1 MARPESSSLSRTFAL
16 VLASVVLLLT
26 FLVAPLWNGAGAP
39 SSGLRESRTRIR
51 ASRALTDAY
60 IETLCRSPYDT
71 ETVRWDSRPFEKSE
85 LIATLSSTAEGEI
98 VRETRSLH
106 FEVLRRVPTN
116 EDCVAVRDW
125 VDRGFDIEDMTRRFT
140 ASPEARRVAKVR
152 EIFVE
157 TFGRD
162 PRGWDDSSLRRWVDS
177 VFTLAEIKSRLGAQ
191 RPMVGV
197 HYFTWYRSDQGS
209 WGNNLT
215 GIPADAPKPAIG
227 WYASDDP
234 AVIETHVTQMAGVGL
249 DFVIVHVIAQLPAS
263 WDNAR
268 TFFRRLAGRKLNAA
282 VMLDGLSDETA
293 AVQAQWVEEAKG
305 EFAGHANYFNFHG
318 QPLIMLFSGRLDFAV
333 PGVLLRNVYW
343 TDRYDPG
350 SNTFNVGLRLH
361 PRDWPF
367 WSASPQPLVNGVVPV
382 VPGYVD
388 SHLGR
393 PRSMEH
399 PRENGQMYD
408 DQWRR
413 ALELH
418 PELIIIYSWNEYFE
432 RTAIEPTEAWGD
444 QYLQQTACYIEHA
457 HRGTVGGC

>member
-1 MARPESSSLSRTFAL
+1 MSRIFAL

-51 ASRALTDAY
+51 ESRALTDAY
-60 IETLCRSPYDT
+60 IEALCRSPYDT

-98 VRETRSLH
+98 VRETRSLY

-125 VDRGFDIEDMTRRFT
+125 VDRGLDIEETTRRFA

-152 EIFVE
+152 EIFIE

-162 PRGWDDSSLRRWVDS
+162 PRGWDDSSLRFWVDS

-191 RPMVGV
+191 RPMVGA
-197 HYFTWYRSDQGS
+197 HYFTWYRSDQGG

-215 GIPADAPKPAIG
+215 GIPADATKPALG

-249 DFVIVHVIAQLPAS
+249 DFVIVHVVAQLPAS

-268 TFFRRLAGRKLNAA
+268 AFFRRLAGRKLNAA
-282 VMLDGLSDETA
+282 VMLDGLSAETG

-305 EFAGHANYFNFHG
+305 EFADHANYFNFHG
-318 QPLIMLFSGRLDFAV
+318 QPLIMLFSGRLDFTV

-393 PRSMEH
+393 PRSMEY
-399 PRENGQMYD
+399 PRENGQTYD

-418 PELIIIYSWNEYFE
+418 PELIIIYSLNEYFE

-444 QYLQQTACYIEHA
+444 QYLQQTACYIAHA
-457 HRGTVGGC
+457 HRGTAGVC